1 MTIKLQDMAKKQT
14 QTKSVAV
21 QRYVDLLTNAGF
33 KAVFGDRKNKEV
45 VMSILNTLLPPHRK
59 VKEIKYLP
67 TEYQG
72 PTLENKEYRYD
83 FMCTGED
90 GTIFLV
96 ETQCYN
102 DDYWFRRCVSYA
114 SRMYNMQNE
123 RGKCYDVAPV
133 YMIGLMGVDVFDRE
147 GALWK
152 DRYISE
158 YTFREKETHD
168 LLDETIIIIFA
179 EIARFNKSGGE
190 CKTDIDRMCYVLK
203 NSAKLYTESL
213 RNQPEWLKQE
223 VFVQILKACEIAG
236 FNKKKRIQYDKDMYD
251 EKRFYSELYTARREG
266 LDEGMEKGRAEAIRT
281 MLAAGI
287 PVETVAEAFGMT
299 VEECKEL

>member
-1 MTIKLQDMAKKQT
+1 MAKKQT

-72 PTLENKEYRYD
+72 PTLENMEFRYD

-123 RGKCYDVAPV
+123 RGKGYDVAPV

-147 GALWK
+147 GALWR

-266 LDEGMEKGRAEAIRT
+266 LDEGMEKGRAEGRAEAIRT